1 MADARGLPHVVHG
14 PHHRLAALHYL
25 SDVSQRQ
32 HALVYPVEMHHV
44 SPLELRK
51 RRYVRSAVCD
61 VYLEKMIFREPQMI
75 VYAPSFPQK
84 VPAGAHPAGHFR
96 HGDAV
101 GLLVTHK
108 HLCLLAAVDERL
120 QQSSCGNR
128 RSSGTL
134 ACIYNQY
141 IHFACPT
148 FSPYLRLQTGFLK
161 TPYCFPECSLSYA
174 KIAQGECRNKAGKT
188 TFYQTWYC
196 RTDAYL
202 MQR

>member
-1 MADARGLPHVVHG
+1 
-14 PHHRLAALHYL
+14 
-25 SDVSQRQ
+25 
-32 HALVYPVEMHHV
+32 
-44 SPLELRK
+44 
-51 RRYVRSAVCD
+51 
-61 VYLEKMIFREPQMI
+61 MI

-174 KIAQGECRNKAGKT
+174 KIAQGEYRNKAGKQRFT
-188 TFYQTWYC
+188 RLGTAEPMPILCKDSANEWNESLLSDSRVQPILCKDTKMFYSTHTILYNN
-196 RTDAYL
+196 TIP
-202 MQR
+202 